1 VAPLTNVAPFVA
13 AFQITDL
20 GEQIS
25 IAAREKDQKWTGCGH
40 RLRFSRVD
48 HDPMPMRI
56 PYVQAREKSQGF
68 RGFRQETLR
77 FPILLKLE

>member
-25 IAAREKDQKWTGCGH
+25 IVARGKDQKWTGCAN
-40 RLRFSRVD
+40 RLQLCGVFG
-48 HDPMPMRI
+48 
-56 PYVQAREKSQGF
+56 Q
-68 RGFRQETLR
+68 
-77 FPILLKLE
+77 